1 MEHVLKGMFGE
12 KSVTKVVGLYSTQK
26 EAEAAA
32 SRARS
37 LPGLLPTQVR
47 LLGPQ
52 DAKVSHSE
60 FFGRSLE
67 PEQRGI
73 FKTLFRTHAI
83 AGLAGAGLGLLLF
96 VFFYST
102 GQPMVTSS
110 PVPAFLAMV
119 GFGTAF
125 GLIAGGLL
133 TLRPDHVQLISAVR
147 TALANNRWA
156 LVLHPFNAA
165 QVQAARDLLTASG
178 AETLSTL

>member
-26 EAEAAA
+26 EAEQAAN
-32 SRARS
+32 RARA
-37 LPGLLPTQVR
+37 LPGLLPTQLR

-73 FKTLFRTHAI
+73 FNTLFKTHAI
-83 AGLAGAGLGLLLF
+83 AGLAGAVLGLLLF
-96 VFFYST
+96 FGLYSA
-102 GQPMVTSS
+102 GPPLVTSS
-110 PVPAFLAMV
+110 PVPAFLATV
-119 GFGTAF
+119 GFATAF

-133 TLRPDHVQLISAVR
+133 TLRPDHVQLITAVR
-147 TALANNRWA
+147 NALDNHRWA
-156 LVLHPFNAA
+156 LVLHPFNADQEQSA
-165 QVQAARDLLTASG
+165 KDLLSASG

>member
-52 DAKVSHSE
+52 EAKVSHSE
-60 FFGRSLE
+60 LFGRSLE

-83 AGLAGAGLGLLLF
+83 ADAAADAAGVALTRFKHLAAPQ
-96 VFFYST
+96 YP
-102 GQPMVTSS
+102 GQWDDKEPR
-110 PVPAFLAMV
+110 
-119 GFGTAF
+119 
-125 GLIAGGLL
+125 
-133 TLRPDHVQLISAVR
+133 LRCL
-147 TALANNRWA
+147 
-156 LVLHPFNAA
+156 
-165 QVQAARDLLTASG
+165 
-178 AETLSTL
+178 